1 MNQET
6 ANYIMQRMSTYL
18 DNSQMIKL
26 KDTLDESLRQSEDAI
41 LEKSSQELLDM
52 FLAKKNL
59 SLNEVDVVE
68 WCKSK
73 IMSKKAEISKQGKN
87 WYICIEGCIITVNAS
102 SYTIITAHKEKR

>member
-1 MNQET
+1 MDKQILFDNIDRIHTT
-6 ANYIMQRMSTYL
+6 AMGVDRIN
-18 DNSQMIKL
+18 
-26 KDTLDESLRQSEDAI
+26 
-41 LEKSSQELLDM
+41 
-52 FLAKKNL
+52 KNL

>member
-1 MNQET
+1 
-6 ANYIMQRMSTYL
+6 
-18 DNSQMIKL
+18 MI
-26 KDTLDESLRQSEDAI
+26 
-41 LEKSSQELLDM
+41 SSGRKHIHHHQDWHT
-52 FLAKKNL
+52 
-59 SLNEVDVVE
+59 EVDVVE

>member
-1 MNQET
+1 MDKQILFDNIDRIHTT
-6 ANYIMQRMSTYL
+6 AMGVDRI
-18 DNSQMIKL
+18 
-26 KDTLDESLRQSEDAI
+26 
-41 LEKSSQELLDM
+41 
-52 FLAKKNL
+52 KKNL

-87 WYICIEGCIITVNAS
+87 WYICIEGCIFTVNAS